1 MEIMAEELRLV
12 PRPVGETSPTVRDLL
27 SVLFRQR
34 RLALLSFAAVFLA
47 TLIYGLIAPPFKS
60 EMKVLVRRG
69 REDPLVAPTPS
80 QTAFVREAVTE
91 EELNSE
97 VELLRDDE
105 ILRIVVCDPEL
116 SLQTGFWL
124 HPWDNDEQRI
134 ARAVRQLKKRLTV
147 EALKKTDLINVSY
160 ESADATET
168 SKALRALAEAYLARH
183 TQLRR
188 PSGESGFFDRQVA
201 QSRRAL
207 QQAEIRLVDFN
218 LDQGVVS
225 AASERDAVLRNLS
238 DADAD
243 ARQSEVAIA
252 ATSERIRTLE
262 SRLGGLP
269 ERTVTLERHSDNA
282 ELMGKMK
289 ARLLEL
295 ELSRA
300 ELLAK
305 YEPTHRSVGD
315 IEKEIAETKASI
327 AREQEEPLRDQ
338 TTDQNANREWAKA
351 ELLKE
356 QVELNTLKAHAA
368 AETALR
374 DRYQQIA
381 SRLGDQAIQQDRLI
395 SDLKEAE
402 QQYLLYVNKREEA
415 RIGDALDQGGILNV
429 AIAEQP
435 TAPALPQLSPF
446 GFAAVGLLAGVVV
459 SLGAAFAN
467 DHLNPAFRTPDEVLA
482 YLGTPVLASLPR
494 KSG

>member
-1 MEIMAEELRLV
+1 MAEELRLV
-12 PRPVGETSPTVRDLL
+12 PRPARETSPTARDLL

-34 RLALLSFAAVFLA
+34 RLAIFSFTAVFLGVL
-47 TLIYGLIAPPFKS
+47 TYGLIAPPYRS
-60 EMKVLVRRG
+60 EMKILVQRG
-69 REDPLVAPTPS
+69 RDDPVVAPTPS
-80 QTAFVREAVTE
+80 QSEFVRAAVTE

-105 ILRIVVCDPEL
+105 ILRIVVCDPGL

-124 HPWDNDEQRI
+124 HPWDNDAERI
-134 ARAVRQLKKRLTV
+134 ARAVRRLKRRLTV
-147 EALKKTDLINVSY
+147 ETVKKTNLISVTY
-160 ESADATET
+160 ESADAAET
-168 SKALRALAEAYLARH
+168 SKVLRSLAEGYLARH
-183 TQLRR
+183 TQVHR
-188 PSGESGFFDRQVA
+188 PSGESNFFDRQLA
-201 QSRRAL
+201 QSRHAL

-252 ATSERIRTLE
+252 ATSERIQTLE

-289 ARLLEL
+289 SRLLEL

-300 ELLAK
+300 ELVAK
-305 YEPTHRSVGD
+305 YEPTYRSVRD
-315 IEKEIAETKASI
+315 MDKEIAETKANI

-374 DRYQQIA
+374 DRYEQIA

-395 SDLKEAE
+395 DDLKEAE

-429 AIAEQP
+429 TIAEQP
-435 TAPALPQLSPF
+435 TAPALPQLSPI
-446 GFAAVGLLAGVVV
+446 GFAAVGLLGGFVA

-467 DHLNPAFRTPDEVLA
+467 DRLNPAFRTPDEVLA
-482 YLGTPVLASLPR
+482 FLGTPVLASLPR

>member
-1 MEIMAEELRLV
+1 MAEELRLV
-12 PRPVGETSPTVRDLL
+12 TRPAREVSPTVRDLL

-34 RLALLSFAAVFLA
+34 RLAMFSFASVFLA
-47 TLIYGLIAPPFKS
+47 ILAYGLIAPSYKS
-60 EMKVLVRRG
+60 EMKVLVQRG
-69 REDPLVAPTPS
+69 REDPVVAPTPS
-80 QTAFVREAVTE
+80 QAEFVREAVTE

-105 ILRIVVCDPEL
+105 ILRTVVRDPGL

-124 HPWDNDEQRI
+124 HPWDNDEQRA
-134 ARAVRQLKKRLTV
+134 ARAVRRLQKRLTV
-147 EALKKTDLINVSY
+147 ETLKKTNLINVTY
-160 ESADATET
+160 ESADAAET
-168 SKALRALAEAYLARH
+168 SKVLRALADAYLARH
-183 TQLRR
+183 TQVHR
-188 PSGESGFFDRQVA
+188 PLGESTFFDRQVA

-243 ARQSEVAIA
+243 ARQSEVAIS

-262 SRLGGLP
+262 ARLGGLP
-269 ERTVTLERHSDNA
+269 ERTVTVERHSDNA

-289 ARLLEL
+289 SRLLEL

-300 ELLAK
+300 ELVAK
-305 YEPTHRSVGD
+305 YKPTYRSVRD
-315 IEKEIAETKASI
+315 MDQEIAETKASI

-356 QVELNTLKAHAA
+356 QVELNTLKAHAV
-368 AETALR
+368 AEEALR
-374 DRYQQIA
+374 NRYQQVA
-381 SRLGDQAIQQDRLI
+381 SRLGEQAIQQERLI
-395 SDLKEAE
+395 NDLKDAE

-415 RIGDALDQGGILNV
+415 RIGDALDQGGILN
-429 AIAEQP
+429 ATIAEQP
-435 TAPALPQLSPF
+435 TAPALPQLSAL
-446 GFAAVGLLAGVVV
+446 GFAAVGLLAGSVV
-459 SLGAAFAN
+459 SLGAAFTN
-467 DHLNPAFRTPDEVLA
+467 DRLNRPSGRPTKFWHIWERRCWHRCRERT
-482 YLGTPVLASLPR
+482 G
-494 KSG
+494 K

>member
-1 MEIMAEELRLV
+1 MAEELRLV
-12 PRPVGETSPTVRDLL
+12 TRPAREASPTVRDLL

-34 RLALLSFAAVFLA
+34 QLAIVAFATVFLGI
-47 TLIYGLIAPPFKS
+47 LIYGLVAPPYKS
-60 EMKVLVRRG
+60 EMKILVQRG
-69 REDPLVAPTPS
+69 REDPVVAPTPS
-80 QTAFVREAVTE
+80 QTEFVRAAVTE

-105 ILRIVVCDPEL
+105 ILRIIVCDPGL

-124 HPWDNDEQRI
+124 HPWDNDEERI
-134 ARAVRQLKKRLTV
+134 ARAARRLKKRLTV
-147 EALKKTDLINVSY
+147 ETLKKTNLINVTY
-160 ESADATET
+160 ESADAAET
-168 SKALRALAEAYLARH
+168 SKVLRALADAYLARH
-183 TQLRR
+183 TQVHRF
-188 PSGESGFFDRQVA
+188 SGESKFFDRQVV

-207 QQAEIRLVDFN
+207 QQAEMRLVDFS
-218 LDQGVVS
+218 LDEGVVS

-243 ARQSEVAIA
+243 ARQSEVAIS
-252 ATSERIRTLE
+252 ATAERIRTLE
-262 SRLGGLP
+262 VRLSGLP
-269 ERTVTLERHSDNA
+269 ERTVTLERHSDNP

-289 ARLLEL
+289 SRLLEL

-305 YEPTHRSVGD
+305 YEPTYRSVRD
-315 IEKEIAETKASI
+315 VDQEIAETKASI

-368 AETALR
+368 AEETLR
-374 DRYQQIA
+374 NRYQQVA
-381 SRLGDQAIQQDRLI
+381 SRLGEQAIQQDRLI

-429 AIAEQP
+429 TIAEQP
-435 TAPALPQLSPF
+435 TAPALPQLSPS
-446 GFAAVGLLAGVVV
+446 GFAAVGLLGGVVV
-459 SLGAAFAN
+459 GLGAAFAN
-467 DHLNPAFRTPDEVLA
+467 DRLNPAFRTPDEVLA

-494 KSG
+494 KRG